1 MEDITQRFL
10 KYISIDSKSDE
21 KKAKII
27 KPTNKGQIELAMLL
41 KDELINLG
49 LEANINNEGFV
60 FSTLKANTDKKIPKV
75 GFIAHVDT
83 SPEMPGGIKNPQI
96 LKYQGGDIKLKDNIY
111 IKEED
116 FPVLK
121 DLIGKT
127 LITTNGDT
135 LLGSDDKAGIAAI
148 MNAVEYFVNNSQ
160 IKHGDIKIAFTPD
173 EEIGTGC
180 DSFDVETFD
189 ADFAYTIDGGRL
201 GELEYESFN
210 AAEAKI
216 FIKGKSVHPGT
227 AKNTMINSITV
238 AKELDD
244 LLGQVQRPEHTE
256 GYEGFFHMISI
267 DGSIE
272 NTEMT
277 YIIRDFDIHKFEK
290 MKEFFNDCVNFINKK
305 YNNII
310 KVEISDTYYNMGD
323 ILKDRMEIVNYAKK
337 AMENL
342 GINVIVQ
349 PIRGGTDGSKLSFM
363 GLPTPN
369 LFTGGYNFHG
379 IYEFIPIED
388 MKKSSDVIIEIVKII
403 SEQ

>member
-1 MEDITQRFL
+1 MENITNRFL

-27 KPTNKGQIELAMLL
+27 KPTSKGQIELAMLL

-60 FSTLKANTDKKIPKV
+60 FSTLKANTDKNIPKV

-96 LKYQGGDIKLKDNIY
+96 LKYQGGDIRLKDNIY

-135 LLGSDDKAGIAAI
+135 LLGADDKAGIAAI
-148 MNAVEYFVNNSQ
+148 MNAVEYFINNPQ

-180 DSFDVETFD
+180 ESFDVETFN

-277 YIIRDFDIHKFEK
+277 YIIRDFDRHKFEK
-290 MKEFFNDCVNFINKK
+290 KKEFFNDCVNFLNKK

-388 MKKSSDVIIEIVKII
+388 MKKSSDVIIEIIKLI
-403 SEQ
+403 SKQ

>member
-1 MEDITQRFL
+1 MENITKRFL

-27 KPTNKGQIELAMLL
+27 KPTSKGQIELAKLL

-96 LKYQGGDIKLKDNIY
+96 IKYQGGDIKLKDNIY
-111 IKEED
+111 IKKED

-135 LLGSDDKAGIAAI
+135 LLGADDKAGIAAI
-148 MNAVEYFVNNSQ
+148 MNAVEYFVNNPQ

-277 YIIRDFDIHKFEK
+277 YIIRDFDRHKFEK
-290 MKEFFNDCVNFINKK
+290 MKEFFNDCVNFLNKK

-323 ILKDRMEIVNYAKK
+323 ILKDRMEIVYYAKK

-388 MKKSSDVIIEIVKII
+388 MKKSSDVIIEIIKLI
-403 SEQ
+403 SNQ

>member
-1 MEDITQRFL
+1 MENITNRFL

-27 KPTNKGQIELAMLL
+27 KPTSKGQIELAMLL

-49 LEANINNEGFV
+49 LEANINKEGFV
-60 FSTLKANTDKKIPKV
+60 FSTLKANTDKNIPKV

-135 LLGSDDKAGIAAI
+135 LLGADDKAGIAAI
-148 MNAVEYFVNNSQ
+148 MNAVEYFINNPQ

-180 DSFDVETFD
+180 DSFDVETFN

-238 AKELDD
+238 AKELDN

-277 YIIRDFDIHKFEK
+277 YIIRDFDRHKFKK
-290 MKEFFNDCVNFINKK
+290 MKEFFNDCVNFLNKK

-323 ILKDRMEIVNYAKK
+323 ILKDRIEIVNYAKK

-403 SEQ
+403 SKQ

>member
-1 MEDITQRFL
+1 MENITKRFL

-21 KKAKII
+21 KKAKIL
-27 KPTNKGQIELAMLL
+27 KPTSEGQLELAKLL
-41 KDELINLG
+41 KDELIKLG

-96 LKYQGGDIKLKDNIY
+96 LKYKGGDIKLKDNIY
-111 IKEED
+111 IKEDD

-121 DLIGKT
+121 ELIGKT

-135 LLGSDDKAGIAAI
+135 LLGADDKAGIAAI
-148 MNAVEYFVNNSQ
+148 MNAIEYFVNNPQ

-277 YIIRDFDIHKFEK
+277 YIIRDFDRKKFEE
-290 MKEFFNDCVNFINKK
+290 MKEFFNDCVNFLNKK

-310 KVEISDTYYNMGD
+310 KSEISDTYYNMGD
-323 ILKDRMEIVNYAKK
+323 ILKNKMEIVNYAKK

-342 GINVIVQ
+342 DINVIVQ

-388 MKKSSDVIIEIVKII
+388 MKKSSDVIIEIVKLI
-403 SEQ
+403 SKQ

>member
-1 MEDITQRFL
+1 MENITNRFL

-27 KPTNKGQIELAMLL
+27 KPTSKGQIELAMLL

-96 LKYQGGDIKLKDNIY
+96 LKYQGGDIKLKYNIY

-116 FPVLK
+116 FPFLK

-135 LLGSDDKAGIAAI
+135 LLGADDKAGIAAI
-148 MNAVEYFVNNSQ
+148 MNAVEYFVNNP
-160 IKHGDIKIAFTPD
+160 KVEHGDIKIAFTPD

-180 DSFDVETFD
+180 DSFDVETFN

-267 DGSIE
+267 DGNIE

>member
-1 MEDITQRFL
+1 MENITNRFL

-27 KPTNKGQIELAMLL
+27 KPTSKGQIELAMLL

-60 FSTLKANTDKKIPKV
+60 FSTLKANTDKNIPKV

-135 LLGSDDKAGIAAI
+135 LLGADDKAGIAAI
-148 MNAVEYFVNNSQ
+148 MNAVEYFVNNPQ

-238 AKELDD
+238 AKELDN

-277 YIIRDFDIHKFEK
+277 YIIRDFDRHKFEK
-290 MKEFFNDCVNFINKK
+290 MKEFFNDCVNFLNKK

-310 KVEISDTYYNMGD
+310 KVEINDTYYNMGD

-379 IYEFIPIED
+379 IYEFIPVED
-388 MKKSSDVIIEIVKII
+388 MKKSSDVIIEIVKLI
-403 SEQ
+403 SKQ

>member
-1 MEDITQRFL
+1 MENITNRFL
-10 KYISIDSKSDE
+10 KYILIDSKSDE

-27 KPTNKGQIELAMLL
+27 KPTSKGQIELAMLL

-111 IKEED
+111 IKEEE

-135 LLGSDDKAGIAAI
+135 LLGADDKAGIAAI
-148 MNAVEYFVNNSQ
+148 MNAVEYFVNNPQ

-180 DSFDVETFD
+180 DSFDVETFN

-267 DGSIE
+267 NGSIE

-277 YIIRDFDIHKFEK
+277 YIIRDFDKHKFEK
-290 MKEFFNDCVNFINKK
+290 MKEFFNDCVNFLNKK

-388 MKKSSDVIIEIVKII
+388 MKKSSDVIIEIIKII
-403 SEQ
+403 SKQ

>member
-1 MEDITQRFL
+1 MENITNRFL

-27 KPTNKGQIELAMLL
+27 KPTSKGQIELAMLL

-60 FSTLKANTDKKIPKV
+60 FSTLKANTDKNIPKV

-96 LKYQGGDIKLKDNIY
+96 LKYQGGDIRLKDNIY

-135 LLGSDDKAGIAAI
+135 LLGADDKAGSAAI
-148 MNAVEYFVNNSQ
+148 MNAVEYFINNPQ

-180 DSFDVETFD
+180 DSFDVETFN

-267 DGSIE
+267 DGNIE

-277 YIIRDFDIHKFEK
+277 YIIRDFDRHKFEK
-290 MKEFFNDCVNFINKK
+290 KKEFFNDCVNFLNKK

-388 MKKSSDVIIEIVKII
+388 MKKSSDVIIEIIKLI
-403 SEQ
+403 SKQ

>member
-1 MEDITQRFL
+1 MVNITNRFL

-27 KPTNKGQIELAMLL
+27 KPTSKGQIELAMLL

-96 LKYQGGDIKLKDNIY
+96 LKYQGGNIKLKDNIY

-135 LLGSDDKAGIAAI
+135 LLGADDKAGIAAI
-148 MNAVEYFVNNSQ
+148 MNAVEYFVNNPQ

-180 DSFDVETFD
+180 DSFDVEIFD

-238 AKELDD
+238 VKELDD

-256 GYEGFFHMISI
+256 GYEGFLHMISI

-277 YIIRDFDIHKFEK
+277 YIIRDFDRHKFEK
-290 MKEFFNDCVNFINKK
+290 KKEFFNDCVNFLNKK

-323 ILKDRMEIVNYAKK
+323 ILKDRMEIVYYAKK

-349 PIRGGTDGSKLSFM
+349 PIRGGTDGSKLSLWDF
-363 GLPTPN
+363 LLQTY
-369 LFTGGYNFHG
+369 LQV
-379 IYEFIPIED
+379 
-388 MKKSSDVIIEIVKII
+388 VIIFMV
-403 SEQ
+403 SMNLYR

>member
-1 MEDITQRFL
+1 MENITNRFL

-27 KPTNKGQIELAMLL
+27 KPTSKGQIELAMLL

-96 LKYQGGDIKLKDNIY
+96 IKYQGGDIKLKDNIY
-111 IKEED
+111 IKKED

-135 LLGSDDKAGIAAI
+135 LLGADDKAGIAAI
-148 MNAVEYFVNNSQ
+148 MNAVEYFVNNTQ

-180 DSFDVETFD
+180 DSFDVETFN

-267 DGSIE
+267 DGNIE

-277 YIIRDFDIHKFEK
+277 YIIRDFDRHKFEK
-290 MKEFFNDCVNFINKK
+290 KKEFFNDCVNFLNKK

-323 ILKDRMEIVNYAKK
+323 ILKDRMEIVYYAKK

-388 MKKSSDVIIEIVKII
+388 MKKSSDVIIEIIKLI
-403 SEQ
+403 SKQ

>member
-1 MEDITQRFL
+1 MENITNRFL

-27 KPTNKGQIELAMLL
+27 KPTSKGQIELAMLL

-148 MNAVEYFVNNSQ
+148 MNAVEYFVNNPQ

-290 MKEFFNDCVNFINKK
+290 MKEFFNDCVNFLNKK

-388 MKKSSDVIIEIVKII
+388 MKKSSDVIIEIIKLI
-403 SEQ
+403 SKQ

>member
-1 MEDITQRFL
+1 MENITNRFL

-27 KPTNKGQIELAMLL
+27 KPTSKGQIELAMLL

-49 LEANINNEGFV
+49 LEANINKEGFV

-121 DLIGKT
+121 NLIGKT

-135 LLGSDDKAGIAAI
+135 LLGADDKAGIAAI
-148 MNAVEYFVNNSQ
+148 MNAVEYFVNNPQ

-238 AKELDD
+238 AKELDN

-277 YIIRDFDIHKFEK
+277 YIIRDFDRHKFEK
-290 MKEFFNDCVNFINKK
+290 MKEFFNDCVNFLNKK

-388 MKKSSDVIIEIVKII
+388 MKKSSDLIIEIIKLI
-403 SEQ
+403 SKQ

>member
-1 MEDITQRFL
+1 MENITNRFL

-27 KPTNKGQIELAMLL
+27 KPTSKGQIELAMLL

-135 LLGSDDKAGIAAI
+135 LLGADDKAGIAEI
-148 MNAVEYFVNNSQ
+148 MNAVEYFVNNPQ

-290 MKEFFNDCVNFINKK
+290 MKEFFNDCVNFLNKK

-310 KVEISDTYYNMGD
+310 KVEISDNYYNMGD

>member
-1 MEDITQRFL
+1 MENITNRFL

-27 KPTNKGQIELAMLL
+27 KPTSKGQIELAMLL

-60 FSTLKANTDKKIPKV
+60 FSTLKANTDKNIPKV

-96 LKYQGGDIKLKDNIY
+96 LKYQGGDIRLKDNIY

-135 LLGSDDKAGIAAI
+135 LLGADVKAGIAAI
-148 MNAVEYFVNNSQ
+148 MNAVEYFINNPQ

-180 DSFDVETFD
+180 DSFDVETFN

-267 DGSIE
+267 DGNIE

-277 YIIRDFDIHKFEK
+277 YIIRDFDRHKFEK
-290 MKEFFNDCVNFINKK
+290 KKEFFNDCVNFLNKK

-388 MKKSSDVIIEIVKII
+388 MKKSSDVIIEIIKLI
-403 SEQ
+403 SKQ

>member
-1 MEDITQRFL
+1 MENITNRFL

-27 KPTNKGQIELAMLL
+27 KPTSKGQIELAMLL

-60 FSTLKANTDKKIPKV
+60 FSTLKANTDKNIPKV

-96 LKYQGGDIKLKDNIY
+96 LKYQGGDIRLKDNIY

-135 LLGSDDKAGIAAI
+135 LLGADDKAGIAAI
-148 MNAVEYFVNNSQ
+148 MNAVEYFINNPQ

-180 DSFDVETFD
+180 DSFDVETFN

-267 DGSIE
+267 DGNIE

-277 YIIRDFDIHKFEK
+277 YIIRDFDRHKFEK
-290 MKEFFNDCVNFINKK
+290 KKEFFNDCVNFLNKK

-388 MKKSSDVIIEIVKII
+388 MKKSSDVIIEIIKLI
-403 SEQ
+403 SKQ

>member
-1 MEDITQRFL
+1 MENITKRFL

-27 KPTNKGQIELAMLL
+27 KPTSKGQIELAMLL

-60 FSTLKANTDKKIPKV
+60 FSTLKANTDKNIPKV

-135 LLGSDDKAGIAAI
+135 LLGADDKAGIAAI

-180 DSFDVETFD
+180 DSFDVKTFD

-238 AKELDD
+238 AKELDN

-277 YIIRDFDIHKFEK
+277 YIIRDFDRHKFKK
-290 MKEFFNDCVNFINKK
+290 MKEFFNDCVNFLNKK

-403 SEQ
+403 SKQ

>member
-27 KPTNKGQIELAMLL
+27 KPTSKGQIELAMLL

-148 MNAVEYFVNNSQ
+148 MNAVEYFVNNPQ

-290 MKEFFNDCVNFINKK
+290 MKEFFNDCVNFLNKK

-403 SEQ
+403 SDQ

>member
-1 MEDITQRFL
+1 MENITNRFL

-27 KPTNKGQIELAMLL
+27 KPTSKGQIELAMLL

-148 MNAVEYFVNNSQ
+148 MNAVEYFVNNPQ

-290 MKEFFNDCVNFINKK
+290 MKEFFNDCVNFLNKK

-403 SEQ
+403 SDQ

>member
-1 MEDITQRFL
+1 MENITKRFL

-27 KPTNKGQIELAMLL
+27 KPTSKGQIELAMLL

-121 DLIGKT
+121 NLIGKT

-135 LLGSDDKAGIAAI
+135 LLGADDKAGIAAI
-148 MNAVEYFVNNSQ
+148 MNAVEYFVNNPQ

-238 AKELDD
+238 AKELDN

-277 YIIRDFDIHKFEK
+277 YIIRDFDRHKFEK
-290 MKEFFNDCVNFINKK
+290 MKEFFNDCVNFLNKK

-388 MKKSSDVIIEIVKII
+388 MKKSSDLIIEIVKII
-403 SEQ
+403 SKQ

>member
-1 MEDITQRFL
+1 MENITKRFL

-27 KPTNKGQIELAMLL
+27 KPTSKGQIELAMLL

-135 LLGSDDKAGIAAI
+135 LLGADDKAGIAAI
-148 MNAVEYFVNNSQ
+148 MNAVEYFVNNPQ

-277 YIIRDFDIHKFEK
+277 YIIRDFDRHKFEK
-290 MKEFFNDCVNFINKK
+290 MKEFFNDCVNFLNKK

>member
-1 MEDITQRFL
+1 
-10 KYISIDSKSDE
+10 
-21 KKAKII
+21 
-27 KPTNKGQIELAMLL
+27 
-41 KDELINLG
+41 
-49 LEANINNEGFV
+49 
-60 FSTLKANTDKKIPKV
+60 
-75 GFIAHVDT
+75 
-83 SPEMPGGIKNPQI
+83 
-96 LKYQGGDIKLKDNIY
+96 
-111 IKEED
+111 
-116 FPVLK
+116 
-121 DLIGKT
+121 
-127 LITTNGDT
+127 
-135 LLGSDDKAGIAAI
+135 
-148 MNAVEYFVNNSQ
+148 
-160 IKHGDIKIAFTPD
+160 
-173 EEIGTGC
+173 
-180 DSFDVETFD
+180 
-189 ADFAYTIDGGRL
+189 
-201 GELEYESFN
+201 
-210 AAEAKI
+210 
-216 FIKGKSVHPGT
+216 
-227 AKNTMINSITV
+227 
-238 AKELDD
+238 
-244 LLGQVQRPEHTE
+244 
-256 GYEGFFHMISI
+256 MISI